1 MNLTIEEEEENK
13 NYDEISSNYNIKLP
27 TTIIKYNYFIELNP
41 FLIKDNS
48 CLNINDEKS
57 FAAEELIYFHTL
69 EQSNEIGNIRD
80 KGNVFNDKN
89 NYLEGKSHKE
99 IIQLKIKENIYL
111 KKPFNEKKNLGR
123 KKKSYEGLGEHN
135 KFSDDNIIRKCK
147 HVILDSVFVFINEKI
162 KLFYS
167 DMSKRALKERTL
179 FKLKQNQSRSSMVN
193 YNKMFL
199 NKTLKSIFSENISTK
214 YSRYSP
220 SHNKEIIELLINE
233 KDENKRNTFNIIF
246 NLTFFDCLKHFRGSE
261 IVEELNGLN
270 QLEDYLNGI
279 KIFNNYDE
287 YCNLFKFFINNFEKI
302 IMEKK
307 GRIRRK
313 K

>member
-1 MNLTIEEEEENK
+1 M
-13 NYDEISSNYNIKLP
+13 
-27 TTIIKYNYFIELNP
+27 
-41 FLIKDNS
+41 
-48 CLNINDEKS
+48 
-57 FAAEELIYFHTL
+57 
-69 EQSNEIGNIRD
+69 
-80 KGNVFNDKN
+80 
-89 NYLEGKSHKE
+89 YLEGKSHKE
-99 IIQLKIKENIYL
+99 SIQLKIKENIYL

-147 HVILDSVFVFINEKI
+147 HVILDSIFVFINEKI

-167 DMSKRALKERTL
+167 DMSKKALKERIL
-179 FKLKQNQSRSSMVN
+179 FKLKQNQSRNSMVN

-220 SHNKEIIELLINE
+220 SHNKDIIEFLINE
-233 KDENKRNTFNIIF
+233 KDEDKRNTFNIIF

-270 QLEDYLNGI
+270 QLEDYLNRI
-279 KIFNNYDE
+279 KIFNNYDD
-287 YCNLFKFFINNFEKI
+287 YCNLLKFFINNFEKI

>member
-1 MNLTIEEEEENK
+1 M
-13 NYDEISSNYNIKLP
+13 
-27 TTIIKYNYFIELNP
+27 
-41 FLIKDNS
+41 
-48 CLNINDEKS
+48 
-57 FAAEELIYFHTL
+57 IYFHTL

-80 KGNVFNDKN
+80 KVDLSDDKN

-99 IIQLKIKENIYL
+99 SIQLKIKENIYL

-147 HVILDSVFVFINEKI
+147 HVILDSVLVFINEKI

-199 NKTLKSIFSENISTK
+199 YKTLKSIFSENISTK

-220 SHNKEIIELLINE
+220 SHNKDIIELLINE

>member
-1 MNLTIEEEEENK
+1 MNLTLEEEEENK

-27 TTIIKYNYFIELNP
+27 TTIIKYNYFKELNP

-57 FAAEELIYFHTL
+57 FADEELIYFHTL
-69 EQSNEIGNIRD
+69 EQSNEIGNLRD
-80 KGNVFNDKN
+80 KSDVFNDKN

-99 IIQLKIKENIYL
+99 SIQLKIKENIYL

-147 HVILDSVFVFINEKI
+147 HVILDSVLVFINEKI

-220 SHNKEIIELLINE
+220 SHNKDIIEILINE

-270 QLEDYLNGI
+270 QLEDYLNRI

>member
-1 MNLTIEEEEENK
+1 MNLTIEEEENK

-27 TTIIKYNYFIELNP
+27 TTIIKYNYFKELNP

-80 KGNVFNDKN
+80 KSDVFNDGN

-214 YSRYSP
+214 YSCYSP
-220 SHNKEIIELLINE
+220 SHNRDIIDLLINE

-279 KIFNNYDE
+279 KIFNNYNE